1 MSTATTLLTLITYL
15 VCVSTVLGITF
26 AGEVQ
31 QITIGQVQLVEQSQS
46 TDFTNFNNLSQ
57 LQVIVE
63 SGGWNVSSTKGLYS
77 LEISSGWW
85 IFSRIEENTIIFTDL
100 RSNDSIFTNTYNIQ
114 NPNLND
120 IDIILAYDAS
130 PLFFMTDN
138 PTQYEVTIRDEGIQY
153 RNAFYNTSK
162 LENFNITTVFNFSS
176 GIAQVFIEDTAII
189 DEGVNSLSLQ
199 YGEFYAGGVTAYGND
214 TRIISLSSYIVP
226 PTIQEET
233 TFKLSD
239 FLNIIAMLF
248 LWTLPN
254 SILPFYLNIV
264 FIKVPLLVLTFII
277 IQTIRGTG

>member
-85 IFSRIEENTIIFTDL
+85 IFNRIEENTIIFTDL

-130 PLFFMTDN
+130 PLFFATDN

-153 RNAFYNTSK
+153 INAFYNTSK

-176 GIAQVFIEDTAII
+176 GIAQVFIEGTPII

-214 TRIISLSSYIVP
+214 TRILSLSSYIVP
-226 PTIQEET
+226 PSIEEET
-233 TFKLSD
+233 SFSMSD

-254 SILPFYLNIV
+254 SILPFYLNVV
-264 FIKVPLLVLTFII
+264 FIKVPLLVVTFII
-277 IQTIRGTG
+277 I

>member
-1 MSTATTLLTLITYL
+1 MCVNCSRYHFCWGGTTNHDR
-15 VCVSTVLGITF
+15 
-26 AGEVQ
+26 A
-31 QITIGQVQLVEQSQS
+31 VQLVEQSQS

-85 IFSRIEENTIIFTDL
+85 IFNRIEENTIIFTDL

-130 PLFFMTDN
+130 PLFFATDN

-153 RNAFYNTSK
+153 INAFYNTSK

-176 GIAQVFIEDTAII
+176 GIAQVFIEGTPII

-254 SILPFYLNIV
+254 SILPFYLNVV
-264 FIKVPLLVLTFII
+264 FIKVPLLVVTFII

>member
-1 MSTATTLLTLITYL
+1 MSTANTLLILITYL

-31 QITIGQVQLVEQSQS
+31 QITIGHVQLVEQSQS

-85 IFSRIEENTIIFTDL
+85 IFNRIEENTIIFTDL

-130 PLFFMTDN
+130 PLFFATDN

-248 LWTLPN
+248 FWTLPN
-254 SILPFYLNIV
+254 SILPFYLNVV
-264 FIKVPLLVLTFII
+264 FIKVPLLVVTFII
-277 IQTIRGTG
+277 LQTIRGTG

>member
-1 MSTATTLLTLITYL
+1 MSTANTLLILITYL

-85 IFSRIEENTIIFTDL
+85 IFNRIEENTIIFTDL

-130 PLFFMTDN
+130 PLFFATDN

-176 GIAQVFIEDTAII
+176 GIAQVFIEGTPII

-248 LWTLPN
+248 FWTLPN
-254 SILPFYLNIV
+254 SILPFYLNVV
-264 FIKVPLLVLTFII
+264 FIKVPLLVVTFII
-277 IQTIRGTG
+277 LQTIRGTG

>member
-85 IFSRIEENTIIFTDL
+85 IFNRIEENTIIFTDL

-130 PLFFMTDN
+130 PLFFATDN

-264 FIKVPLLVLTFII
+264 FIKVPLLVVTFII
-277 IQTIRGTG
+277 LQTIRGTG